1 MFHCMLVAPQV
12 LKSLLPVEDFFS
24 DKAMRYTRTSA
35 WIRAHQSIEVKHK
48 FAQEK
53 KKAASVN
60 HLAIVVLMMNK
71 TCGTFP

>member
-1 MFHCMLVAPQV
+1 MLVAPQA
-12 LKSLLPVEDFFS
+12 LTSLLPVEDSFS
-24 DKAMRYTRTSA
+24 DKETRTFSR
-35 WIRAHQSIEVKHK
+35 IRAHQSIEVKHK